1 MAYYAAGCLKCRKDP
16 AGDESHVRW
25 GKYSMNYR
33 IYLTAPQLQTPEALL
48 QRRKGSEGEVREGE
62 VLLWSGGAGPP
73 KAGAAPHTVLCKHT
87 GRMWYCL
94 WGRRVRHPECI
105 SVSDE
110 LSSSP
115 LDGEQPAV
123 SILTWAV
130 SFLPIE
136 KPLPQASTHW
146 LTVAFPPALRR
157 DRLWAALAPWP
168 LAAGAALH
176 PDQPQVGRAF
186 VFKGSSAFPVR
197 HFLPRVLTEFCFI
210 FSTVPAP
217 GIVSVGMLPPQSC
230 SGPLG
235 TVPPGTQRPLQ
246 PVIGSH
252 GTPGGG

>member
-87 GRMWYCL
+87 GGMWYCL
-94 WGRRVRHPECI
+94 WGRRVRHPECT

-146 LTVAFPPALRR
+146 LTVAFPRPCAGTGFGPRWLPGRSRR
-157 DRLWAALAPWP
+157 ARPSTQISRRSAEHLCSKAAQL
-168 LAAGAALH
+168 
-176 PDQPQVGRAF
+176 
-186 VFKGSSAFPVR
+186 FP
-197 HFLPRVLTEFCFI
+197 
-210 FSTVPAP
+210 
-217 GIVSVGMLPPQSC
+217 
-230 SGPLG
+230 
-235 TVPPGTQRPLQ
+235 
-246 PVIGSH
+246 
-252 GTPGGG
+252 